1 MKLLLFSDLHC
12 DAAAASAL
20 VKRANDFDVVIGAG
34 DFATCRQ
41 GIEKTIS
48 VLQKIER
55 PAVLVPGNAESVEEL
70 RDATAAWESATVLHG
85 NGTTINGVE
94 FFGLGAAVPETPF
107 GDWSY
112 DLSEDQAEAMLADC
126 QSGGVLVSHSPPKDC
141 VDLSSNGRH
150 IGSTAVRACIES
162 KQPRLVVCGHIH
174 ACWEQTAQIGETT
187 VINTGPRG
195 VEYEL

>member
-12 DAAAASAL
+12 DTAAASAL
-20 VKRANDFDVVIGAG
+20 VERANDFDVVIGAG

-41 GIEKTIS
+41 GIEKTIDL
-48 VLQKIER
+48 LQQIER

-70 RDATAAWESATVLHG
+70 RDATANWQSATVLHG
-85 NGTTINGVE
+85 DGTTIDGIE

-112 DLSEDQAEAMLADC
+112 DLSEEQAAAMLADC
-126 QSGGVLVSHSPPKDC
+126 PTGGVLISHSPPKDC
-141 VDLSSNGRH
+141 VDLSSQGQH

-174 ACWEQTAQIGETT
+174 ACWEQTEQIGETT
-187 VINTGPRG
+187 IINAGPRG
-195 VEYEL
+195 MVFEL